1 MFVITVMVIAMNHKS
16 LFGGNLTTTDVP
28 KTDTVA
34 TLSPVTLKALQEP
47 TQPADTNYRQ
57 YGIYRQSAP
66 RAPQKTTT
74 TTKLP
79 LTLNKATHISLI
91 GNNLLD
97 RSQHFGYFESY
108 VQQAHPEQQL
118 TISNLAWSAD
128 TADLQP
134 RPDNFADTIQHL
146 THEKADVI
154 IASFGFN
161 ESFQGNAGLVKFKES
176 LKAYIS
182 DLQTRQF
189 NGTSGPQIVLLSPT
203 ANENTAHVLA
213 ATLNNDQLRKYSQA
227 IQKIAVELNVG
238 FVDLFT
244 PTEKA
249 MGNTTTDLT
258 INGCHLNAVGYKLVG
273 QLMFES
279 LCEMPLPKLN
289 EAVRLTVVDKNKQ
302 FFRRFRPLNT
312 FYYTGGRSKTY
323 GYLDFLPA
331 MRNFDLLVANR
342 NQRIWDLTQGKNVAK
357 IIDDS
362 NLPPLPDTTQ
372 SRGANR
378 WMSAEDE
385 LKSFIVDPR
394 FDVNLFAGEEEFPDI
409 AAPIQM
415 RWDSQGRL
423 WVSCS
428 KTYPHVYPGN
438 EPNDKLVI
446 LEDTDGDGKA
456 DKSTVFADDLHIPLS
471 FEFGDG
477 GVYVSEMPNLTFLK
491 DTDGDGK
498 ADLRRIV
505 LSGFGTEDSPSFVN
519 GVLDK
524 VLQGRS

>member
-1 MFVITVMVIAMNHKS
+1 MFIITVMVIAMNHKS
-16 LFGGNLTTTDVP
+16 LFRGNLST
-28 KTDTVA
+28 TVA
-34 TLSPVTLKALQEP
+34 QKTNTAAPLIPVALQTLEEP
-47 TQPADTNYRQ
+47 TQQPTDTDYSQ
-57 YGIYRQSAP
+57 YGIYRRSAP
-66 RAPQKTTT
+66 RAPQKTAH

-79 LTLNKATHISLI
+79 LTLSKATRISLI

-97 RSQHFGYFESY
+97 RSQFFGYFESY
-108 VQQAHPEQQL
+108 IQQGHPAQQL

-161 ESFQGNAGLVKFKES
+161 ESFQGNTGLAKFKES

-189 NGTSGPQIVLLSPT
+189 NGTSGPQIILLSPT
-203 ANENTAHVLA
+203 ANENTANVLA
-213 ATLNNDQLRKYSQA
+213 ATLNNDQLRIYSQA
-227 IQKIAVELNVG
+227 IQEIAVQLNVG

-249 MGNTTTDLT
+249 MGNITTDLT
-258 INGCHLNAVGYKLVG
+258 INGCHLNAVGYELVG
-273 QLMFES
+273 QLMFKS
-279 LCEMPLPKLN
+279 LFEIPLPKLN

-342 NQRIWDLTQGKNVAK
+342 NQRIWDLTQGKKVAE

-362 NLPPLPDTTQ
+362 NL
-372 SRGANR
+372 R
-378 WMSAEDE
+378 W
-385 LKSFIVDPR
+385 
-394 FDVNLFAGEEEFPDI
+394 
-409 AAPIQM
+409 
-415 RWDSQGRL
+415 
-423 WVSCS
+423 
-428 KTYPHVYPGN
+428 
-438 EPNDKLVI
+438 
-446 LEDTDGDGKA
+446 
-456 DKSTVFADDLHIPLS
+456 
-471 FEFGDG
+471 
-477 GVYVSEMPNLTFLK
+477 
-491 DTDGDGK
+491 
-498 ADLRRIV
+498 
-505 LSGFGTEDSPSFVN
+505 
-519 GVLDK
+519 
-524 VLQGRS
+524 